1 MKWECHQSTHLM
13 TALVQVLTGTYHSGI
28 FAVPTIVCP
37 DLGMGTFQ
45 ETLLPTGAQDLIQPH
60 GPHPLPKVGCPGG
73 IGCRAVAQ
81 HPAHHI
87 SVLQDPPIITHR
99 APPLAVVVHLHAWI
113 YSGIP
118 SQNTSSNQ
126 IGPDPRTQSRQQSR
140 QSWLQGSPG
149 TCRPHWPQQGS
160 SGHHRWCPRSHCSKA
175 PVYRPLERR
184 CPVGHCWT
192 HSILMSWAMLCP
204 STTMIFL
211 VQCTRV
217 ALASSMRRGTTGVRV
232 SRATS
237 RWWSLRW

>member
-1 MKWECHQSTHLM
+1 MLVYMCVHTVTSVRTMKWECHQSTHPM

-99 APPLAVVVHLHAWI
+99 APPLAVVVHLHAWV
-113 YSGIP
+113 SHLPPDARPKHSLKTEWEGER
-118 SQNTSSNQ
+118 NANVSSYVTN
-126 IGPDPRTQSRQQSR
+126 R
-140 QSWLQGSPG
+140 
-149 TCRPHWPQQGS
+149 
-160 SGHHRWCPRSHCSKA
+160 
-175 PVYRPLERR
+175 
-184 CPVGHCWT
+184 
-192 HSILMSWAMLCP
+192 
-204 STTMIFL
+204 
-211 VQCTRV
+211 
-217 ALASSMRRGTTGVRV
+217 
-232 SRATS
+232 
-237 RWWSLRW
+237 